1 MKKII
6 TFILTLVIAL
16 SITACTDTAP
26 SKVEPETIGTTAF
39 TGNQFLINGTYRT
52 VNDYCGIEDSFAL
65 ELHEKGYNNIDIYDT
80 RDITENLLESR
91 TEGNRVIVERAIGIV
106 TNAVRQ
112 GDGKILN
119 AIDSYDYISY
129 NNVDFQTYDGTIILT
144 YLVYN
149 PITTYTD
156 DIIERYDFCLDREFE
171 D

>member
-16 SITACTDTAP
+16 SITACTNTAP
-26 SKVEPETIGTTAF
+26 AEVEPETIGTTAF

-52 VNDYCGIEDSFAL
+52 VNDYYGIEDSFAL

-106 TNAVRQ
+106 TNAERQ

-119 AIDSYDYISY
+119 AIDGYDYISY

-149 PITTYTD
+149 PNTTYTD